1 MEDSGYVM
9 YNGEFEKFIKQIV
22 KENRYQLSIRK
33 DAVDH
38 ILNLMRD
45 LYYNLKDI
53 PDEELYET
61 LETILGK
68 DPNELNQSLY
78 DYLVGRLKVKNDKYD
93 RIHILELLTEDLI
106 GSAGVITSNNKKKR
120 ITKQFIDD
128 AINNDI
134 QLQNLFIFKKKF
146 VVNLDDKDVFLLEFT
161 KKNTIRDIKNP
172 LFGYLSS
179 NKLDYKDYEIR
190 LFINENTKVPV
201 FDTYKYDETTLE
213 SVWNQ
218 IENPKIFLISK
229 GDNNEQWRQKYIE
242 KHGDNYLDFKP
253 KDMSWQKYYENT
265 PYNLYRERKSVRG
278 YVSKTKLND
287 EDQLVVSGLYVPRKN
302 KSVYTVIKK
311 GTGFLPYEN
320 VNKEFKIELPLYTNA
335 VKLDKYWNENYKNK
349 ILPGK
354 IDASYGKIGSLYQY
368 VIVEYKLYY

>member
-78 DYLVGRLKVKNDKYD
+78 DYLVGRLKVKDDKYD

-134 QLQNLFIFKKKF
+134 QLQNLFKNKKKF
-146 VVNLDDKDVFLLEFT
+146 VVNLDGKDVFLLEFT

-213 SVWNQ
+213 NVWNQ
-218 IENPKIFLISK
+218 IEDPKIFLISK

-287 EDQLVVSGLYVPRKN
+287 EDQLVISGL
-302 KSVYTVIKK
+302 
-311 GTGFLPYEN
+311 
-320 VNKEFKIELPLYTNA
+320 
-335 VKLDKYWNENYKNK
+335 
-349 ILPGK
+349 
-354 IDASYGKIGSLYQY
+354 
-368 VIVEYKLYY
+368 